1 MTADAPDEPVA
12 DEPVIVSAEIAAGH
26 DGSAELVVT
35 LRHPN
40 GALEPVVMDGK
51 LGLDLMQRCGAA
63 TLDDLAGRSW
73 RDILGARVCTTS

>member
-1 MTADAPDEPVA
+1 MTTDAA

-26 DGSAELVVT
+26 DGSAELVVN

-40 GALEPVVMDGK
+40 GALEPVVLDGQK
-51 LGLDLMQRCGAA
+51 GLDLMQRCGAA

-73 RDILGARVCTTS
+73 RDILGASVEPCTTS